1 MEKQNMKLEEKMKQ
15 IRPWG
20 FYEILLDT
28 DYTKVKQI
36 TVNSGQRLSYQYHE
50 KRKEYWT
57 IVKGSA
63 TIILDDEKVFR
74 NQGESIHIP
83 LGSKH
88 RIINET
94 DEILIF
100 IEVQT
105 GESFEEEDIIRIE
118 DDYGRQD

>member
-1 MEKQNMKLEEKMKQ
+1 MREE
-15 IRPWG
+15 RPWG

-36 TVNSGQRLSYQYHE
+36 TVNPDQRLSYQYHN
-50 KRKEYWT
+50 KRKECWT

-63 TIILDDEKVFR
+63 TIILDDEKVFK
-74 NQGESIHIP
+74 NQGESITIP
-83 LGSKH
+83 LGVRH

-105 GESFEEEDIIRIE
+105 GKSFDEEDIIRIE